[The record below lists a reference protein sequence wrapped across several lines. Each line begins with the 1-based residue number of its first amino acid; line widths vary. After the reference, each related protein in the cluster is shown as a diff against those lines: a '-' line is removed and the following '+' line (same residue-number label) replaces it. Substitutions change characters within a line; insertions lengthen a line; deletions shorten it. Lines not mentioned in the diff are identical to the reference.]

1 MLEIDLNSI
10 AIGGVVF
17 ACVFSGA
24 LLGIRLRNL
33 LPEPHLSTD
42 TKDVVKLAIALIATM
57 TALVVSLL
65 ISSAKTA
72 YDTRNNELL
81 QTSVDIVTIDRLLA
95 HFGPEAKDSRVLLHS
110 LVEAAIERVW
120 PTDGARPTEIDPRG
134 SPAEALY
141 DKIAE
146 LVPQTDTQRA
156 LRAQA
161 LNMAMDLGRLRM
173 LLLAQEHSSI
183 PTAFLVVLIF
193 WLTLIFGSF
202 GLFAPGNATVT
213 TVFLICS
220 LSVSGAIFLIL
231 ELDRSFEGTIQI
243 SSAPLRQALAHLGQ

>member
-1 MLEIDLNSI
+1 LSSF
-10 AIGGVVF
+10 AIGGAVF
-17 ACVFSGA
+17 ACVFFGA
-24 LLGIRLRNL
+24 FVGMRLRTV
-33 LPEPHLSTD
+33 LPEPHLSSD

-81 QTSVDIVTIDRLLA
+81 QTSVDIVTVDRLLA
-95 HFGPEAKDSRVLLHS
+95 HFGPEAGDTRVLLRDF
-110 LVEAAIERVW
+110 VRAAIERTW
-120 PTDGARPTEIDPRG
+120 PTDHARPQESDAKG

-156 LRAQA
+156 LRTQA
-161 LNMAMDLGRLRM
+161 LNMTMDLGRLRM
-173 LLLAQEHSSI
+173 LLLVQEHSSI
-183 PTAFLVVLIF
+183 PAAFLVVLVF
-193 WLTLIFGSF
+193 WLTMIFGSF
-202 GLFAPGNATVT
+202 GLFAPTNATVI

-220 LSVSGAIFLIL
+220 VSISGAIFLIL
-231 ELDRSFEGTIQI
+231 ELDRSFEGMIQI

>member
-1 MLEIDLNSI
+1 MS
-10 AIGGVVF
+10 
-17 ACVFSGA
+17 S
-24 LLGIRLRNL
+24 
-33 LPEPHLSTD
+33 D

-72 YDTRNNELL
+72 YDTRSNELL
-81 QTSVDIVTIDRLLA
+81 QTSVDIVAMDRLLA
-95 HFGPEAKDSRVLLHS
+95 HFGPEAKESRVLLHS

-120 PTDGARPTEIDPRG
+120 PTDGVRPAEIDPRE

-146 LVPQTDTQRA
+146 LVPQTDAQRA
-156 LRAQA
+156 LKAQA

-173 LLLAQEHSSI
+173 LLLVQEHSSI
-183 PTAFLVVLIF
+183 PTVFLVVLVF
-193 WLTLIFGSF
+193 WLTMIFGSF
-202 GLFAPGNATVT
+202 GLFAPANATVA

-220 LSVSGAIFLIL
+220 LSISGAIFLIL
-231 ELDRSFEGTIQI
+231 ELDRSFEGMIQI
-243 SSAPLRQALAHLGQ
+243 SSTPLRQALAHLGQ

>member
-1 MLEIDLNSI
+1 VSSF
-10 AIGGVVF
+10 AVGGAVF
-17 ACVFSGA
+17 ACVFGGA
-24 LLGIRLRNL
+24 FLGTRLRTM
-33 LPEPHLSTD
+33 LPEPHLSAD

-72 YDTRNNELL
+72 YDTRSNELL

-95 HFGPEAKDSRVLLHS
+95 HFGPEAKDARALLRNA
-110 LVEAAIERVW
+110 VQAAIERVW
-120 PTDGARPTEIDPRG
+120 STDGARPTEIDLREA
-134 SPAEALY
+134 PAEAVY

-146 LVPQTDTQRA
+146 LAPQTDAQRA
-156 LRAQA
+156 LRTQA
-161 LNMAMDLGRLRM
+161 LTMAMDLGRLRM
-173 LLLAQEHSSI
+173 LLLVQEHGSI

-193 WLTLIFGSF
+193 WLTVIFGSF
-202 GLFAPGNATVT
+202 GLFAPTNGTVT

-231 ELDRSFEGTIQI
+231 ELDRSFEGTIQV
-243 SSAPLRQALAHLGQ
+243 SSTPLRQALAHLGQ